1 MVQTRSGQRM
11 SSGKNPT
18 TGGEK
23 SRRALTL
30 RDKQGTKDV
39 VSQLPHELALK
50 ILSFASADAVVAA
63 CGVAKHWR
71 DLGGTDALWRPLCH
85 DLWRGK
91 LNFEG
96 RRAALATA
104 RAS

>member
-1 MVQTRSGQRM
+1 MVQTR
-11 SSGKNPT
+11 
-18 TGGEK
+18 
-23 SRRALTL
+23 RAKQTL

-71 DLGGTDALWRPLCH
+71 DLGGTQ
-85 DLWRGK
+85 
-91 LNFEG
+91 G
-96 RRAALATA
+96 RKRVIQRRFNVSVPRARVSEPAPTL
-104 RAS
+104 RERSER